1 MFYNTRYSMAA
12 TTKHLYMG
20 DFGSIMISE
29 KFMNY
34 ILETFRPR
42 RKAFGKG
49 ELILE
54 KNTAEDRLCL
64 LVKGVA
70 YLCIEN
76 ENGGKQLLDYFT
88 KGAVI
93 CHEMLPDIRGGH
105 CFIQAKYPCIAAFL
119 SDRELIGHM
128 LKQNDEDLAQLC
140 SAIFRSALS
149 ARNRHCHILQ
159 QKTIRGKLLAFLHDL
174 RVRQGSTTV
183 HIPMPYSDLA
193 DYLTI
198 DRSSLMTELSKMHGD
213 GLIEK
218 KAREIHISCMSAAD
232 NGLPRT

>member
-1 MFYNTRYSMAA
+1 
-12 TTKHLYMG
+12 MG
-20 DFGSIMISE
+20 DFGGIMISE
-29 KFMNY
+29 KFMDY

-54 KNTAEDRLCL
+54 KNTPEDSLCL

-76 ENGGKQLLDYFT
+76 ENGDKQLLDYFT
-88 KGAVI
+88 KGGVI
-93 CHEMLPDIRGGH
+93 CYEMLPDIRGGH
-105 CFIQAKYPCIAAFL
+105 CFIQAKYPCTAAFL
-119 SDRELIGHM
+119 SHHELISHM
-128 LKQNDEDLAQLC
+128 LQQRDEELAGLC
-140 SAIFRSALS
+140 SELFRSALS
-149 ARNRHCHILQ
+149 VRNRHCHILQ

-174 RVRQGSTTV
+174 QTRQGSATV
-183 HIPMPYSDLA
+183 RIPMPYSDLA

-198 DRSSLMTELSKMHGD
+198 DRSSLMTELSRMHGE

-218 KAREIHISCMSAAD
+218 KAREIHIITHPG
-232 NGLPRT
+232 N